1 MSHNCVLTSTREIIK
16 QKRAFLK
23 EGKRR
28 NNNKITNG
36 RKLEELFLSSTWEYS
51 YYSRILKT
59 YVHLVP

>member
-36 RKLEELFLSSTWEYS
+36 RKLEELFLSST
-51 YYSRILKT
+51 
-59 YVHLVP
+59 